1 MAKRIIVAC
10 IFVPIMLWIMLVP
23 PALAWT
29 ALVCFI
35 SAMAA
40 FELLR
45 AAGEGKI
52 TLSMKIVTIGSAA
65 LLPLGS
71 WADFGMSY
79 VNLLSFVVTAVC
91 FWCAIRAYG
100 EDGVPIG
107 FFHVLTAMFAGIIIP
122 LGLSA
127 LVELRRMDHGK
138 YLVLLAV
145 LLTFVTDAGAYF
157 AGVFLGKHRG
167 ITKVSP
173 NKSVEGYIGGFAT
186 GVVFAI
192 LYGLVAS
199 KIAAASVNLLSLALC
214 GLFGALATEVGDLAF
229 SFIKRQ
235 YGVKDYGH
243 LLPGHGGMLDR
254 FDSMIFCGPVVLFI
268 VQCLPVFYEVVT

>member
-1 MAKRIIVAC
+1 MAKRILVAV
-10 IFVPIMLWIMLVP
+10 IFVPALLAVMLVP
-23 PALAWT
+23 PAIAWT
-29 ALVCFI
+29 AVVCFI
-35 SAMAA
+35 SAMAC

-45 AAGEGKI
+45 ATGEGKL
-52 TLSMKIVTIGSAA
+52 TTPMKAAAILSAA

-71 WADFGMSY
+71 WAGLGTAY
-79 VNLLSFVVTAVC
+79 VNLCSFVVTAVC
-91 FWCAIRAYG
+91 FWRAIRAY
-100 EDGVPIG
+100 DGHSAPVG
-107 FFHVLTAMFAGIIIP
+107 FFQVLVCLFGGVIIP
-122 LGLSA
+122 LALAA
-127 LVELRRMDHGK
+127 LVELRCMENGK
-138 YLVLLAV
+138 YLVLFTV

-157 AGVFLGKHRG
+157 AGVFLGRHRG

-186 GVVFAI
+186 GVLFAV

-199 KIAAASVNLLSLALC
+199 KIAGDSVNLLPLALC

-268 VQCLPVFYEVVT
+268 VRFLPVF

>member
-1 MAKRIIVAC
+1 MAKRILVAV
-10 IFVPIMLWIMLVP
+10 IFVPILLAVMLLLP
-23 PALAWT
+23 PIVWT
-29 ALVCFI
+29 VVVAFI
-35 SAMAA
+35 AAMAA
-40 FELLR
+40 FELMR

-52 TLSMKIVTIGSAA
+52 TPPMQAVTILSAA
-65 LLPLGS
+65 LIPVSCCYGVGTATVS
-71 WADFGMSY
+71 VCA
-79 VNLLSFVVTAVC
+79 FVVMSVS
-91 FWCAIRAYG
+91 FWCAIRAYDEG
-100 EDGVPIG
+100 GAAIG
-107 FFHVLTAMFAGIIIP
+107 FGHVLITLFGGVLIP

-127 LVELRRMDHGK
+127 LVVLKCMEHGK

-145 LLTFVTDAGAYF
+145 LLAFITDGGAYF

-173 NKSVEGYIGGFAT
+173 NKSVEGYLGGFAV

-192 LYGLVAS
+192 LYGVVVSAITGL
-199 KIAAASVNLLSLALC
+199 SVSYLSLALC
-214 GLFGALATEVGDLAF
+214 GLVGALATELGDLVF

-268 VQCLPVFYEVVT
+268 IQLLPVF